1 MTTPPKEA
9 IDAACAMTNKANRGQ
24 ATRWDANNHGDHPS
38 ITTLATV
45 IAERDALSAK
55 YEPKPDPLL
64 AEADELLAKYLTD
77 GGKSEALVA
86 EARSGTRRAWHVYR
100 VILFNL
106 RQRDKDI

>member
-1 MTTPPKEA
+1 MTTTTPIEA
-9 IDAACAMTNKANRGQ
+9 IKKACVMLNKAQDVGNWVYREDGKHHHHVI
-24 ATRWDANNHGDHPS
+24 A
-38 ITTLATV
+38 IATV
-45 IAERDALSAK
+45 IAERDALIAK

-64 AEADELLAKYLTD
+64 AEADELLAMYLTD

>member
-1 MTTPPKEA
+1 MTNTPPKEA
-9 IDAACAMTNKANRGQ
+9 IRAACAMLNKAWNTNG
-24 ATRWDANNHGDHPS
+24 WKPEDHASDPY
-38 ITTLATV
+38 ITTFATV